1 MVNDK
6 PLLSILCQ
14 GRNDSYMGNFTW
26 RLSTILNKH
35 AENIAILGLENE
47 VELIVS
53 DWGSESPLHL
63 SLELNE
69 NARRFVKYLI
79 TPPETAAIY
88 DRDAG
93 FSIVHAIN
101 AIARRCQGKYILF
114 SDSDVFLPM
123 ETMAKLMHFLRR
135 GYFHSF
141 DLRDSFFWA
150 SKFHIPNDFI
160 ADSPCRELVDEHI
173 QRNWPNYV
181 RETVDTENFLGCG
194 VCLLMSRDMW
204 FESTGWD
211 ERLIY
216 MGWNDIDFTRR
227 LLSKYRW
234 DDLENHGMSFF
245 HLEHYRDRFNP
256 NYATESNKKWNAH
269 VDPTT
274 FAPNAPNWGLADH
287 DLRFVDGYGLP
298 IDPATGRS
306 RSGAEH
312 GFDQSGKLLSVQE
325 MVAGNP
331 LYRTVAERF
340 AFDPHSWF
348 TNAEAVNAL
357 LQALQPHTVCEI
369 GSWMGSSARCF
380 AAAPTVTLVACVDH
394 WDRYRVEKYKPGLH
408 PERLMNN
415 MYEQFLA
422 NAVHTGSADKL
433 CPIRLDSH
441 AAAEYCARTGQRFDL
456 IYVDGDHTSVG
467 AKTDILKWST
477 LLSEGGYLCGDD
489 WTWQKEPDNVAGAVV
504 SAAREKG
511 WQVYYHGNFWLVIP
525 GEFSVQPLSFE
536 VLQGIKPIQRASA
549 ARKPSQLDSII
560 PPEIQGDEF
569 YNLIIE
575 LARTQQ
581 ISTVLEI
588 GSSAGGGSTEAF
600 VTGLAA
606 NPCAPKLF
614 CMEVSQPRFEQL
626 AARYADQ
633 AFVSCYHTSSV
644 TLASF
649 ATPEQVTAFHQSTQT
664 NLSHYP
670 LPQILGWLQQDID
683 YVKGSG
689 LDEDG
694 IGRIRREHGIGHF
707 DMVLIDGSEFTG
719 ASELDRVYGAQW
731 LLLDDVN
738 AFKNYQNYRR
748 LRNDPGYEL
757 YRENWQ
763 LRNGYAVFKKKS
775 DELPVHF
782 FTIVLNG
789 MPFVRYHIDVL
800 RQLPFR
806 WHWHVV
812 EGVADLVHD
821 TAWSKQMGGHIPEM
835 CHRDGLSL
843 DGTSEYL
850 DELKAQFPD
859 QITVYRKPKGHL
871 WDGKLEMV
879 QAPVAALSEE
889 CLLWQVDVDEFWTA
903 EQMVTARRMFVEN
916 PEKTAAY
923 YWCHFFVGERLV
935 VNSRNCYSQN
945 PAMEWLR
952 TWRYTPGDQWIAHE
966 PPRLHR
972 PLPDGSSCDLSR
984 LQPLLHDQTEA
995 LGLVFQHF
1003 AYVLPEQLRF
1013 KESYYGYR
1021 GALACWQRLQ
1031 EQKSFPVLLRDFFPW
1046 VGDHT
1051 SVVPVEVQRVVP
1063 IKLPAAAVRAERKL
1077 PVTVVDGVFFQMN
1090 NTGIARL
1097 WRSILCEWAKTEFGR
1112 SILVLDR
1119 MGTAPRI
1126 PGLRYRNVPGYDH
1139 QPQGW
1144 DRTMLQQVCTEEGA
1158 DLFMSTYYT
1167 TPLSTPSVFLAYDM
1181 IPEFTN
1187 FYDLSDAQW
1196 QEKHHAIQRSSAV
1209 IAISRSTANDLGKL
1223 YPELAGRVAV
1233 AHCGLDREQF
1243 YPASAAE
1250 IRQLKERHGIDKPYF
1265 LFIGSRNGYKNGKL
1279 VLEAFTRL
1287 PDKHNYLLLYVG
1299 GNPAL
1304 EPSFRAVA
1312 GDADVRV
1319 VPLNDAELRVAY
1331 SGAVAF
1337 VYPSM
1342 YEGFGLPVLEAMGC
1356 GCPVITCQNS
1366 SLPEVAGGAAL
1377 FVSPEDPDQLTTA
1390 LQQVQ
1395 IPEVRQGLIG
1405 MGSRQA
1411 LKFTWEN
1418 MAEIMQ
1424 GVICNQVNSASA

>member
-1 MVNDK
+1 MTNHPA
-6 PLLSILCQ
+6 PLLSLII
-14 GRNDSYMGNFTW
+14 GARNDSYMGDFKW
-26 RLSTILNKH
+26 RLNTCLNYL
-35 AENIAILGLENE
+35 ADSLERIGRSSDVE
-47 VELIVS
+47 VVIC
-53 DWGSESPLHL
+53 DWGSPTALHTELDL
-63 SLELNE
+63 SQAACDLT
-69 NARRFVKYLI
+69 RFIVV
-79 TPPETAAIY
+79 PPEFAAMAQLDSPFPIP
-88 DRDAG
+88 
-93 FSIVHAIN
+93 IVQNVAIRR
-101 AIARRCQGKYILF
+101 AQGTYIAQTDSDILF
-114 SDSDVFLPM
+114 TPQALKALFDVIDPATPALHRVDISG
-123 ETMAKLMHFLRR
+123 TLMVASRQHVPYALQERRPSLDEMKHFLDLNGSFLHREQFIP
-135 GYFHSF
+135 GYATPSGMALAH
-141 DLRDSFFWA
+141 RDIW
-150 SKFHIPNDFI
+150 
-160 ADSPCRELVDEHI
+160 RES
-173 QRNWPNYV
+173 QGY
-181 RETVDTENFLGCG
+181 
-194 VCLLMSRDMW
+194 
-204 FESTGWD
+204 D

-216 MGWNDIDFTRR
+216 WGWMEIDLYLRF
-227 LLSKYRW
+227 SKRYPW
-234 DDLENHGMSFF
+234 IDMASLGVNLY
-245 HLEHYRDRFNP
+245 HLEHYPNRSPGQQARKSNPMEVPTSFQANSSDWGFNRNSFP
-256 NYATESNKKWNAH
+256 EARASVLPKSPLPEELLPAEGLLSAVCSSQAVHQVQEQMQQQVSGELWDLFLRLDPQLQAALQPAAGQWNYHNALCWFATGNRPAVVVAVNPSFNVGIFDLLAGCSTSTLYVLDSWQHGAVAPHFPAPGVIADTAPLLGHNGH
-269 VDPTT
+269 VEY
-274 FAPNAPNWGLADH
+274 LS
-287 DLRFVDGYGLP
+287 
-298 IDPATGRS
+298 DPATPSLAALLGRLQQEIDLVLIDNS
-306 RSGAEH
+306 EALDFPQELLDRLVTRMAPRGAIIIANDRGISGAIALN
-312 GFDQSGKLLSVQE
+312 SPKLVHIS
-325 MVAGNP
+325 
-331 LYRTVAERF
+331 
-340 AFDPHSWF
+340 
-348 TNAEAVNAL
+348 
-357 LQALQPHTVCEI
+357 C
-369 GSWMGSSARCF
+369 GSSSVLYKNPGCD
-380 AAAPTVTLVACVDH
+380 APKKAS
-394 WDRYRVEKYKPGLH
+394 E
-408 PERLMNN
+408 
-415 MYEQFLA
+415 
-422 NAVHTGSADKL
+422 
-433 CPIRLDSH
+433 LD
-441 AAAEYCARTGQRFDL
+441 
-456 IYVDGDHTSVG
+456 
-467 AKTDILKWST
+467 
-477 LLSEGGYLCGDD
+477 
-489 WTWQKEPDNVAGAVV
+489 N
-504 SAAREKG
+504 
-511 WQVYYHGNFWLVIP
+511 
-525 GEFSVQPLSFE
+525 
-536 VLQGIKPIQRASA
+536 
-549 ARKPSQLDSII
+549 II
-560 PPEIQGDEF
+560 APEIRNDEL
-569 YNLIIE
+569 YNLIIGLTRSE
-575 LARTQQ
+575 NL
-581 ISTVLEI
+581 SSVLEI

-600 VTGLAA
+600 VTGLAG
-606 NPCAPKLF
+606 NPGTPKLF
-614 CMEVSQPRFEQL
+614 CMEVSQPRFKELQ
-626 AARYADQ
+626 ARYASES
-633 AFVSCYHTSSV
+633 FVKCYHTSSV
-644 TLASF
+644 QLANF
-649 ATPEQVTAFHQSTQT
+649 ATPAQVAAFYQSTQT
-664 NLSHYP
+664 NLNYYP

-683 YVKGSG
+683 YVTSSG

-694 IGRIRREHGIGHF
+694 ISRIRRENGIEHF

-719 ASELDRVYGAQW
+719 PSELDRVYGARW

-738 AFKNYQNYRR
+738 AFKNYQNYHR
-748 LRNDPGYEL
+748 LRNDPCYEL

-763 LRNGYAVFKKKS
+763 LRNGYAVFKKKC

-800 RQLPFR
+800 RELPFK

-843 DGTSEYL
+843 DGTSGYL
-850 DELKAQFPD
+850 DELVAQFPD
-859 QITVYRKPKGHL
+859 QITVYRKPKGHF

-879 QAPVAALSEE
+879 QAPVAALTEE

-903 EQMVTARRMFVEN
+903 GQIATARRMFIEN
-916 PEKTAAY
+916 PDKTAAY

-984 LQPLLHDQTEA
+984 MKPFLHDQTEA

-1031 EQKSFPVLLRDFFPW
+1031 EQKNFPVQLRDFFPW

-1063 IKLPAAAVRAERKL
+1063 IKLPAAVAQAKRKL

-1250 IRQLKERHGIDKPYF
+1250 IRQLRERHGIDKPYF
-1265 LFIGSRNGYKNGKL
+1265 LFVGSRNGYKNGKL
-1279 VLEAFTRL
+1279 LLEAFTRL

-1299 GNPAL
+1299 GNPEL
-1304 EPSFRAVA
+1304 EPSFRALA

-1331 SGAVAF
+1331 SGALAF

-1377 FVSPEDPDQLTTA
+1377 FVSPEDPEQLATA
-1390 LQQVQ
+1390 LHQ
-1395 IPEVRQGLIG
+1395 IQSPEVRQGLIG

-1411 LKFTWEN
+1411 LKFTWKN
-1418 MAEIMQ
+1418 MAGIME
-1424 GVICNQVNSASA
+1424 GVIRSQGNSASA